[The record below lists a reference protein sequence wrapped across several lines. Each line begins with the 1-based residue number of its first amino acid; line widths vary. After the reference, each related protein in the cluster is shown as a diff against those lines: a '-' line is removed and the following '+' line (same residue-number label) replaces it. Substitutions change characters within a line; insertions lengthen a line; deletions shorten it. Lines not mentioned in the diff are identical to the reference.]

1 MYNQN
6 VQDPKV
12 WITRRINMAK
22 SELKEKGGDYYEGRT
37 RQNFL
42 DGLDTVVD
50 RISDAD
56 KKLKFAEAVN
66 QYRKMAPPDNTK
78 VSSNDE
84 DILNTAKKEIEKKEL
99 TTKPN
104 KKFNT
109 RTGRLED
116 INTKNLNGQLA
127 MTPQERKEYKE
138 LQKEFPGAFLDENMY
153 EITIENIEKIAK
165 ANKRVHPSTSVIDR
179 KDMLLENE
187 LKLCEVIN
195 KKIENYLELK

>member
-42 DGLDTVVD
+42 DGLDTVVY

-84 DILNTAKKEIEKKEL
+84 DILNTAKKEIEKRINYK
-99 TTKPN
+99 TK
-104 KKFNT
+104 
-109 RTGRLED
+109 
-116 INTKNLNGQLA
+116 
-127 MTPQERKEYKE
+127 
-138 LQKEFPGAFLDENMY
+138 
-153 EITIENIEKIAK
+153 
-165 ANKRVHPSTSVIDR
+165 
-179 KDMLLENE
+179 
-187 LKLCEVIN
+187 
-195 KKIENYLELK
+195 

>member
-116 INTKNLNGQLA
+116 INTKKLKWSIGNDS
-127 MTPQERKEYKE
+127 TRK
-138 LQKEFPGAFLDENMY
+138 
-153 EITIENIEKIAK
+153 
-165 ANKRVHPSTSVIDR
+165 KR
-179 KDMLLENE
+179 K
-187 LKLCEVIN
+187 
-195 KKIENYLELK
+195 

>member
-84 DILNTAKKEIEKKEL
+84 DILNTAKKEIKKKRINYK
-99 TTKPN
+99 TK
-104 KKFNT
+104 
-109 RTGRLED
+109 
-116 INTKNLNGQLA
+116 
-127 MTPQERKEYKE
+127 
-138 LQKEFPGAFLDENMY
+138 
-153 EITIENIEKIAK
+153 
-165 ANKRVHPSTSVIDR
+165 
-179 KDMLLENE
+179 
-187 LKLCEVIN
+187 
-195 KKIENYLELK
+195 

>member
-1 MYNQN
+1 MKLKDAYIIAEENIEACLKHFNIMYNQN

-22 SELKEKGGDYYEGRT
+22 SELKERGGDYYEGSS

-50 RISDAD
+50 RISDVD

-116 INTKNLNGQLA
+116 INTKNLNGRLA
-127 MTPQERKEYKE
+127 MTPQERKENNTKRQKI
-138 LQKEFPGAFLDENMY
+138 LDKEFLAHHFNS
-153 EITIENIEKIAK
+153 K
-165 ANKRVHPSTSVIDR
+165 
-179 KDMLLENE
+179 
-187 LKLCEVIN
+187 
-195 KKIENYLELK
+195 